1 MSMSFFS
8 SFIFP
13 SNSYLYWIG
22 KSALGLAGISI
33 GPKPSYFFTL
43 SLCSLLSFP
52 EKSHITLYLFVLN
65 HLFGSLKLLSFFFI
79 TFCFCHICFFL
90 FAWRFLKVLAS
101 HQNSHVFSRHVVCYF
116 LLLTRT
122 WTCEKTRTARRVIW
136 SGTFVWEEEEIAHLN
151 DISTTRYIAFSK
163 RFIN

>member
-33 GPKPSYFFTL
+33 GPKPSYFFAL

-65 HLFGSLKLLSFFFI
+65 HLIGSLKLLSFFFI
-79 TFCFCHICFFL
+79 TFRFCHKCFFL

-101 HQNSHVFSRHVVCYF
+101 NQNSHVFSRHVVCYF
-116 LLLTRT
+116 LLLTRM
-122 WTCEKTRTARRVIW
+122 WTYEKTTAARQVIW
-136 SGTFVWEEEEIAHLN
+136 SGTFVWEEEEIAHLD
-151 DISTTRYIAFSK
+151 DISATQYTAFSK
-163 RFIN
+163 RFID